1 MQHKKLRRILKRY
14 GRRVRAVQGKH
25 RDENILK
32 LMEME
37 KGRQEFV
44 KFPAFAR
51 GQIGMIGKYSLL
63 WYVIWLVLFV
73 WGLNGDGMN
82 VLGGHRNEILL
93 SVMPPFLLL
102 LTAQDISRLFSD
114 SMVELE
120 KTTKFTPE
128 HVVMVHFLSMSATH
142 VLLLLM
148 GIVLVE
154 NSLASG
160 FMEILLY
167 GYTPLIL
174 TTAVFLEIT
183 RRLRGDNLRLAGVT
197 VVAGVICLLVF
208 MGTKGVTLFR
218 TVDIYS
224 PDMLTVWKA
233 ALAVGTVFCVLEI
246 LWVLR
251 KEWAAYGIGN
261 KRYIKG
267 I

>member
-93 SVMPPFLLL
+93 SVMPPFF
-102 LTAQDISRLFSD
+102 A
-114 SMVELE
+114 
-120 KTTKFTPE
+120 
-128 HVVMVHFLSMSATH
+128 
-142 VLLLLM
+142 
-148 GIVLVE
+148 
-154 NSLASG
+154 AS
-160 FMEILLY
+160 Y
-167 GYTPLIL
+167 G
-174 TTAVFLEIT
+174 
-183 RRLRGDNLRLAGVT
+183 AGYFPV
-197 VVAGVICLLVF
+197 
-208 MGTKGVTLFR
+208 
-218 TVDIYS
+218 
-224 PDMLTVWKA
+224 
-233 ALAVGTVFCVLEI
+233 
-246 LWVLR
+246 VLR
-251 KEWAAYGIGN
+251 QHGGAGENHKVYSGACGYGTFPFHECNACAFAFDGDSA
-261 KRYIKG
+261 G
-267 I
+267 

>member
-93 SVMPPFLLL
+93 SVMPPFCCFLRRRIFPGCSPTAWWSWRKPQSLLRSMWL
-102 LTAQDISRLFSD
+102 WYISF
-114 SMVELE
+114 
-120 KTTKFTPE
+120 P
-128 HVVMVHFLSMSATH
+128 
-142 VLLLLM
+142 
-148 GIVLVE
+148 
-154 NSLASG
+154 
-160 FMEILLY
+160 
-167 GYTPLIL
+167 
-174 TTAVFLEIT
+174 
-183 RRLRGDNLRLAGVT
+183 
-197 VVAGVICLLVF
+197 
-208 MGTKGVTLFR
+208 
-218 TVDIYS
+218 
-224 PDMLTVWKA
+224 
-233 ALAVGTVFCVLEI
+233 
-246 LWVLR
+246 
-251 KEWAAYGIGN
+251 
-261 KRYIKG
+261 
-267 I
+267 